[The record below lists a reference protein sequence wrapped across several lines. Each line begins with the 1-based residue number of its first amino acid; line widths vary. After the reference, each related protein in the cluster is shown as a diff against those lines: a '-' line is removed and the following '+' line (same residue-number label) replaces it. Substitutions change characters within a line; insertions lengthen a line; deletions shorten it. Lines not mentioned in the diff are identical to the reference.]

1 MYPCANTET
10 TGGGSVEFCCG
21 HMATNVSICCA
32 NGGAFS
38 VPEGQIVLRPDQLSS
53 YLASSTSISAASVS
67 TPSTPYPTLS
77 TSSSPSGQSSQVS
90 SENKK
95 SLAIGL
101 GVGLGVGIPFLLLL
115 IGALVFL
122 GFQLKRQN
130 QNRASPDGVLPVAGE
145 ALPMTNSYL
154 PVVEMEGRQRT
165 GVRSEL
171 ESQNQQVYEVP
182 DQGKP

>member
-1 MYPCANTET
+1 M
-10 TGGGSVEFCCG
+10 EFCCG
-21 HMATNVSICCA
+21 HMATNVSTCCA

-38 VPEGQIVLRPDQLSS
+38 VPVGQIVLRPYQLSS
-53 YLASSTSISAASVS
+53 YLATSTSISEASVS
-67 TPSTPYPTLS
+67 TPSTTYQTLS

-101 GVGLGVGIPFLLLL
+101 GVGIPFLLLL

-122 GFQLKRQN
+122 RFHLRRQN
-130 QNRASPDGVLPVAGE
+130 QNRASPDGVPPVAGE

-165 GVRSEL
+165 GLRSEL
-171 ESQNQQVYEVP
+171 DSQNQQVYEVP
-182 DQGKP
+182 NQGTP

>member
-1 MYPCANTET
+1 M
-10 TGGGSVEFCCG
+10 EFCCG
-21 HMATNVSICCA
+21 HVATNVSTCCA

-38 VPEGQIVLRPDQLSS
+38 VPVGQIVLRPYQLSS
-53 YLASSTSISAASVS
+53 YLATSTSISEASVS
-67 TPSTPYPTLS
+67 TPSTTYQTLS
-77 TSSSPSGQSSQVS
+77 TSSSPSDQSSQVS
-90 SENKK
+90 SENKN

-130 QNRASPDGVLPVAGE
+130 QNRAPPGGITPVAGE

-182 DQGKP
+182 NQGKP